1 MDRYDGATAS
11 ATPDALPA
19 AGTPGH
25 FSSGVPGT
33 KPRTVLEGWYMD
45 LLVEEIRNVILA
57 AGITPNRAV
66 QTQLRDAI
74 NTLSGNNALLKANN
88 LSDLASLPA
97 ALANLGFTGSLG
109 TSGYAVIPLSIGGVV
124 RNLIIQW
131 GRVLASSPEGQYT
144 FAFPTAFP
152 NACLAIIPTVI
163 NNTLSS
169 SDDVWAQWDQA
180 HTSTTTGAI
189 YIQWDGQP
197 SNQSDGYAHISIGW

>member
-74 NTLSGNNALLKANN
+74 NTLSSNNALLKANN

-109 TSGYAVIPLSIGGVV
+109 NPGYAVIPLSVGGI
-124 RNLIIQW
+124 RKNLIVQW
-131 GRVLASSPEGQYT
+131 GYVVTSAPEGHYT
-144 FAFPTAFP
+144 FAFATTFP
-152 NACLAIIPTVI
+152 AVCAMLAAVTI
-163 NNTLSS
+163 NNTSSS

-180 HTSTTTGAI
+180 NTTTSTGAI
-189 YIQWDGQP
+189 YQQWDGQP
-197 SNQSDGYAHISIGW
+197 SNQSDGYGYISIGW